1 MNHRRLCIAGGGTG
15 GHVMPALAIADAVRQ
30 RWPHVAVDFI
40 GAERG
45 LEARLLPAR
54 GEQVQ
59 LLPMHALQGKGM
71 VHQLKVLGWDIPR
84 AIWRV
89 LRSWRNNKPD
99 LLLGV
104 GGYASVNGVLA
115 ALLARVPVVLYEQNA
130 MPGMVNRRL
139 AVYSQQVMLGFAAA
153 AEYLPGAVVQV
164 TGNIVRQEIAAVS
177 CTPHIPPRLLVMG
190 GSQGARFLNEHVP
203 LLCAALHRKGR
214 VFSVHHLCGSEQQ
227 CAAVQQRY
235 DEAGVHAQVDA
246 FCENMADFY
255 RQGDVLI
262 ARAGAMTVSEVLAC
276 HLPTVFIPLPS
287 AADQHQYHN
296 ARQLEAADAAL
307 LLDQQAYNEEKW
319 SITLDQMLFDP
330 MRLMHMRQLLQ
341 TMASENPREAQLAV
355 LAPWLESV

>member
-1 MNHRRLCIAGGGTG
+1 MNRRRLCIAGGGTG

-30 RWPHVAVDFI
+30 RWSHVSVDFI

-59 LLPMHALQGKGM
+59 LLPMHALQGKGTF
-71 VHQLKVLGWDIPR
+71 HQLRVLGWDVPR
-84 AIWRV
+84 AVWHI
-89 LRSWRNNKPD
+89 LRSWRDGKPD

-139 AVYSQQVMLGFAAA
+139 AAYSQQVMLGFAAA
-153 AEYLPGAVVQV
+153 AEHLPGAVVQV
-164 TGNIVRQEIAAVS
+164 TGNIVRQDIAAVS
-177 CTPHIPPRLLVMG
+177 CRPHIPPRLLVMG
-190 GSQGARFLNEHVP
+190 GSQGAHFLNEHVP
-203 LLCAALHRKGR
+203 LLCAALRRQGR
-214 VFSVHHLCGSEQQ
+214 VFSVHHLCGGGQQ
-227 CAAVQQRY
+227 CAMVQQRY
-235 DEAGVHAQVDA
+235 DEAGVNARVDA
-246 FCENMADFY
+246 FCEDMADFY

-276 HLPTVFIPLPS
+276 HLPTIFIPLPS
-287 AADQHQYHN
+287 AADQHQHHN

-307 LLDQQAYNEEKW
+307 LLDQQTYDEQVW
-319 SITLDQMLFDP
+319 SMTLDNLLFDP
-330 MRLMHMRQLLQ
+330 MRLMRMRQLLQ
-341 TMASENPREAQLAV
+341 AITPENPREAQLAV
-355 LAPWLESV
+355 LAPWLESA